1 MNYSHKSLS
10 PLVPVMPLVPLVPL
24 SPVVPVVPVVPLV
37 PLVPCAP
44 VPPLSVAARAS
55 SGPCSAGGG
64 AVRDSADT
72 ALRHDDRISVSSDCL
87 SSPEINIVW
96 C

>member
-1 MNYSHKSLS
+1 M
-10 PLVPVMPLVPLVPL
+10 PLVPL
-24 SPVVPVVPVVPLV
+24 SPVVPVVPLV
-37 PLVPCAP
+37 PLVPYAP
-44 VPPLSVAARAS
+44 VSPLSAAAKAS

-87 SSPEINIVW
+87 SSPEINIV
-96 C
+96 CC